1 MRTPPGRPGFGMV
14 REVDESSVTGGGCWW
29 VGDPEERNLLRG
41 PLALMECIADT
52 RASE

>member
-1 MRTPPGRPGFGMV
+1 MSLWSRA
-14 REVDESSVTGGGCWW
+14 EVVGE